1 MSLKYIYNNRKKI
14 KYIFHNGANSDT
26 SCWDAIDMF
35 EKNYEYSKNLFSLAL
50 KNEINFI
57 YASSASIYGNSK
69 KKSNRR
75 ATKFI
80 RSVKINVR

>member
-35 EKNYEYSKNLFSLAL
+35 EKNYEYSKNLFLL
-50 KNEINFI
+50 L
-57 YASSASIYGNSK
+57 
-69 KKSNRR
+69 
-75 ATKFI
+75 
-80 RSVKINVR
+80 